1 MAVNTPAEEPGD
13 GEKPVDNDPAAAQ
26 RAVLD
31 DPDLPAED
39 YMRASSDSAFLA
51 ELVEKR
57 AAAGEGEPA
66 PKGEG
71 EGEQAAAGE
80 GEGEGEGD
88 GEAAA
93 AGEGDGEG
101 DGEGEGKGPKKRRRP
116 GYKRRAEAL
125 LEQND
130 ALKIERDELL
140 RKLKTNGQPAAK
152 SKAPAATPRPKMEDF
167 EDEDAFLDALI
178 DWRSEKKIETR
189 MAERDQTQTRKDG
202 EDNRRRQA
210 VEAAKELDRQFG
222 VAREAHEDYD
232 AVLDSADDIEW
243 SDRHAYAMMLTG
255 VAGEIAYELGNNPE
269 EAEKLAKITNPAKIS
284 MEMGKIVAKLE
295 AAEAAKPPKEE
306 DPKEEGQPKGAAAPK
321 PPKRKNPKP
330 MKNHIDGGAAPG
342 VKDEVWW
349 AEKSSPQEYLAREM
363 DKRKALGR

>member
-1 MAVNTPAEEPGD
+1 MAEKTPTEEPGD
-13 GEKPVDNDPAAAQ
+13 GNSQPAETDPLIARQ
-26 RAVLD
+26 AVLD

-93 AGEGDGEG
+93 AGEGDGES

-140 RKLKTNGQPAAK
+140 RKLKINGQPAAK

-189 MAERDQTQTRKDG
+189 MAERDQTQTRKAG

-210 VEAAKELDRQFG
+210 VEAATELDRQFQVG
-222 VAREAHEDYD
+222 REAHEDYD
-232 AVLDSADDIEW
+232 EVLEAADDIEW

-255 VAGEIAYELGNNPE
+255 VAGDIAYDLGKNPE
-269 EAEKLAKITNPAKIS
+269 AAAKLAKITNPAKIS
-284 MEMGKIVAKLE
+284 MELGKIQARIE
-295 AAEAAKPPKEE
+295 AEVAAKPPKEA
-306 DPKEEGQPKGAAAPK
+306 DPPKGAK
-321 PPKRKNPKP
+321 PAKKKNPKP

-342 VKDEVWW
+342 VKDEEWW